1 MQKWNVEDNFNFQ
14 KETIDGA
21 TYVVKIVCKLCT
33 KHVLAIER
41 SDQMKGVARTQI
53 RTYVDGS
60 TYVTKH
66 NVDRHISG
74 KVSLLSIINDSNMT
88 YSVVV
93 FGSRFC
99 DIVSDTA

>member
-1 MQKWNVEDNFNFQ
+1 MAPPDKEDKGKGKKISLHTFRKWNVEDIFNFQ

-53 RTYVDGS
+53 RTYV
-60 TYVTKH
+60 
-66 NVDRHISG
+66 NVRDQAQ
-74 KVSLLSIINDSNMT
+74 
-88 YSVVV
+88 
-93 FGSRFC
+93 C
-99 DIVSDTA
+99 